1 MKILQQLKQNILNDY
16 CSFKMILYKRN
27 KGVLYFI
34 FDIFFNLFLIIL
46 KDIYEL
52 YDQNY
57 DLIQIFI
64 IISTNK
70 KQMKLH
76 YSTEGA
82 ANNRFRK
89 IKAVANALGVKVE

>member
-52 YDQNY
+52 YD
-57 DLIQIFI
+57 
-64 IISTNK
+64 
-70 KQMKLH
+70 
-76 YSTEGA
+76 
-82 ANNRFRK
+82 
-89 IKAVANALGVKVE
+89 